1 MSCSCFSA
9 KNKTAIKTKKG
20 TNAHKKEQRRKSA
33 KAPANRQ
40 SSIHLQKARERR
52 ASKGIS
58 LKMMPTLGTAKQN
71 PMTRQHSAGKRGKR
85 GSVSITKKM
94 DIKTANTKFNSSNNT
109 NTNNNNNTN
118 IEMTGT
124 TQLSS
129 TNQDYDQ
136 IPHDVALQIIHS
148 SHSDIRKHLE
158 TLGAADGL
166 ESDQGSDTESEFGTD
181 DESP

>member
-33 KAPANRQ
+33 KAPAHRQ

-71 PMTRQHSAGKRGKR
+71 PMTRQHSAGKRG
-85 GSVSITKKM
+85 SVSIMKKM

-109 NTNNNNNTN
+109 NTSNNTN